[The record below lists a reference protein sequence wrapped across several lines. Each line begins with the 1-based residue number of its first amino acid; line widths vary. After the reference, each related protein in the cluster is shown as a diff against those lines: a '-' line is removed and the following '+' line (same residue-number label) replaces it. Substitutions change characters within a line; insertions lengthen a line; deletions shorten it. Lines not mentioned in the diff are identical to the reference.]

1 MAMKRCPVCGE
12 KYSHTAGECPF
23 CKEDA
28 RRKSEEKPAKN
39 CSGKRPAKPSKQF
52 RVLVSTRMLSIVI
65 VSASLI
71 YLLREGVRW
80 ADDSVKKPSETLPHH
95 TEEQVPQTEREPQRI
110 SAEPKEQRPD
120 GPDDS
125 SSLDYETASKLP
137 DGLSLSSVEFMLEN
151 LGQTYTIRAFG
162 GSANGYAWLSED
174 NGVVS
179 VDRNGKVKALSG
191 GTTHVLATD
200 GSRKAVCIVHVNVSH
215 TPEEQPGDGDSG
227 NGSGA
232 ASELKAGFAEVV
244 NAETGV
250 RVRSGP
256 GTDYKALISIYNGAK
271 IQVVKSVEEDWYE
284 IIFYNARGVET
295 TGYMKGEFL
304 KNN

>member
-28 RRKSEEKPAKN
+28 RWKSEEKPAEN
-39 CSGKRPAKPSKQF
+39 CGRKRPAKPSKQF
-52 RVLVSTRMLSIVI
+52 SVLVSTLMLSIVI

-71 YLLREGVRW
+71 YLLREGVQW
-80 ADDSVKKPSETLPHH
+80 ADNSVKKPLETLPHQ
-95 TEEQVPQTEREPQRI
+95 TEQQAPQTEREPQRV
-110 SAEPKEQRPD
+110 SAEPEEQRPD

-137 DGLSLSSVEFMLEN
+137 DGLSLSSVEFMPEN

-162 GSANGYAWLSED
+162 GSANGYAWLSKD
-174 NGVVS
+174 NGVAS

-191 GTTHVLATD
+191 GTTRVLATD
-200 GSRKAVCIVHVNVSH
+200 GGRKAVCIVHVNVSH
-215 TPEEQPGDGDSG
+215 IPEEQPGDGDSG

-271 IQVVKSVEEDWYE
+271 IRVVKSVDEDWYE

-304 KNN
+304 KAN